1 MRYPQIRYLRT
12 AIFDPRQSQPGGS
25 PIDMLVLYCQPYLIR
40 ITQRRQTAVGAENE
54 LLILSSL
61 QCTDLSHLRAM
72 IYSLAFTILIITLPD
87 ADALFEKFNYKA
99 AVVNI
104 LK

>member
-1 MRYPQIRYLRT
+1 MP
-12 AIFDPRQSQPGGS
+12 
-25 PIDMLVLYCQPYLIR
+25 LYCQPYLIR
-40 ITQRRQTAVGAENE
+40 ITQKRQTAVGAENE

-72 IYSLAFTILIITLPD
+72 IYSPAFTILIITLPD

-104 LK
+104 PKWY